1 MVTTEV
7 KIPLRPVPV
16 VRRTPVAALLLPAAT
31 MAILGLWDLGRR
43 GMWSDEAA
51 TWSAARRTPGEL
63 WQLLGSIDAVHGLY
77 YLLMHGLLS
86 VRPDETMLRLP
97 SVAGMVCAA
106 ALVAAIGA
114 RLAGARV
121 GLVAGMLFAVVP
133 VVSLYAQEGRSY
145 ALVMAGAMAATYFL
159 VRACETGE
167 ARWWRWYALF
177 TALTVLLHAFALLLP
192 AAHAVTLLVARSDA
206 RQWRC
211 WGLSAATA
219 AAAMVPVA
227 WVARGQKE
235 EALAWIP
242 VPGWEAVTRLVR
254 SFAGPSGWVACLIL
268 LLAAAAL
275 FAPRRP
281 TLDAP
286 PVSVVTVALPLFVV
300 PPALLVAI
308 SQVDP
313 VYDQRY
319 VLYALPG
326 LCLLAASG
334 LDRLTGLV
342 LWRGAMPLAMP
353 MAAALVVSLVLGGQL
368 GAHHHVRSGASRL
381 DDLRAIARLVREETK
396 PGDAVVFL
404 ASTRRKAAIAY
415 PEMFE
420 GLRDV
425 ALDRTP
431 AESGTLFGTELP
443 PDRLREALPKARRVW
458 LLDREDS
465 DQRRVFRDAGE
476 RVKQEVLSDQF
487 HREGVERLHGGS
499 VHLYV
504 HN

>member
-16 VRRTPVAALLLPAAT
+16 ARRTPVATLLIPAAT
-31 MAILGLWDLGRR
+31 MVVLGLWDLGRR
-43 GMWSDEAA
+43 GQWGDEAA

-63 WQLLGSIDAVHGLY
+63 WQLLGNIDAMHGLY
-77 YLLMHGLLS
+77 YFLMHGVLS
-86 VRPDETMLRLP
+86 LRADEVMLRLP
-97 SVAGMVCAA
+97 SVLGMTCAA
-106 ALVAAIGA
+106 AAVAAIGA
-114 RLAGARV
+114 RLAGPRV

-145 ALVMAGAMAATYFL
+145 ALVLAGAMTTTYLL
-159 VRACETGE
+159 VRACESGE
-167 ARWWRWYALF
+167 SRWWRRYALVA
-177 TALTVLLHAFALLLP
+177 ALTAMLHAFSLLVL
-192 AAHAVTLLVARSDA
+192 AAHAVTLLAARSTL
-206 RQWRC
+206 REWRC
-211 WGLSAATA
+211 WSLSSAAAVA
-219 AAAMVPVA
+219 AVTPVA
-227 WVARGQKE
+227 WLAHGHGE
-235 EALAWIP
+235 EAIAWIP

-254 SFAGPSGWVACLIL
+254 SFVGPSGWVACLIL

-281 TLDAP
+281 TLDSP
-286 PVSVVTVALPLFVV
+286 PISVVTVALPLLVV
-300 PPALLVAI
+300 PPALLIAV
-308 SQVDP
+308 SQLQA

-326 LCLLAASG
+326 LTLLAASG
-334 LDRLTGLV
+334 LDRLTALV
-342 LWRGAMPLAMP
+342 LFRGAMPLVMP
-353 MAAALVVSLVLGGQL
+353 MAAALVVSLVLAGQL
-368 GAHHHVRSGASRL
+368 GAHRHVRSGQSRL
-381 DDLRAIARLVREETK
+381 DDLRPIAELVREEAK
-396 PGDAVVFL
+396 PGDGVLFL
-404 ASTRRKAAIAY
+404 GNTRRKAAIAY
-415 PEMFE
+415 PEAFK

-425 ALDRTP
+425 ALEKAP

-443 PDRLREALPKARRVW
+443 PNRLKEALSEAERVW

-476 RVKQEVLSDQF
+476 RVKQEVLWDQF

>member
-7 KIPLRPVPV
+7 KIPLRPVPL
-16 VRRTPVAALLLPAAT
+16 VRRTPVAILLFPAAT
-31 MAILGLWDLGRR
+31 MALLGLWDLGRR
-43 GMWSDEAA
+43 GIWSDEAA
-51 TWSAARRTPGEL
+51 TWSAARRTPSEL
-63 WQLLGSIDAVHGLY
+63 WQLLSSIDAIHGLY

-86 VRPDETMLRLP
+86 LRPDAFMLRLP
-97 SVAGMVCAA
+97 SVIGMVLAA

-121 GLVAGMLFAVVP
+121 GLVAGMLFSVLP
-133 VVSLYAQEGRSY
+133 LVSLYAQEGRSH
-145 ALVMAGAMAATYFL
+145 ALVVGGATAATYFL
-159 VRACETGE
+159 VRALETGE
-167 ARWWRWYALF
+167 GRWWRWYAVA

-192 AAHAVTLLVARSDA
+192 AAHAVTLLLSRSSA

-211 WGLSAATA
+211 WSLSAAFAVVAVT
-219 AAAMVPVA
+219 PVA
-227 WVARGQKE
+227 WMASGQKE
-235 EALAWIP
+235 DALAWIP
-242 VPGWEAVTRLVR
+242 EPGWEAVTRLVR
-254 SFAGPSGWVACLIL
+254 SFAGPSGWIACLVL

-275 FAPRRP
+275 VAPRRP
-281 TLDAP
+281 TLDRP
-286 PVSVVTVALPLFVV
+286 PVSVVTVALPLLVV
-300 PPALLVAI
+300 PPALLIAV
-308 SQVDP
+308 SQIDP

-342 LWRGAMPLAMP
+342 LFRGAMPLAMP
-353 MAAALVVSLVLGGQL
+353 AAAALMVSLVLGGQL
-368 GAHHHVRSGASRL
+368 GAHHHVRAGESRL
-381 DDLRAIARLVREETK
+381 DDLLPMAEMVRQEAK
-396 PGDAVVFL
+396 PGDAVLFL
-404 ASTRRKAAIAY
+404 ASPRRKVAVAY
-415 PEMFE
+415 PEKFA

-425 ALDRTP
+425 AL
-431 AESGTLFGTELP
+431 AKSAAASGTLYGTELP
-443 PDRLREALPKARRVW
+443 PRELKEALSKAQRVW

-465 DQRRVFRDAGE
+465 DQRRVFRSAGE
-476 RVKQEVLSDQF
+476 RAKQEVLSDRF